1 MVTDIKRTEQ
11 DTGLRILARMI
22 ARAHLKAACS
32 GQLAA
37 ADSQERSSEG
47 DNGKQ
52 KDI

>member
-32 GQLAA
+32 RQLAT
-37 ADSQERSSEG
+37 ADSQGKSAEDDS
-47 DNGKQ
+47 GKQ
-52 KDI
+52 KDN